1 MIAHHF
7 APLHSPASASSWVIW
22 GGASSLLQQL
32 NRSRAPA
39 FAPPN
44 ITHGCGLQMPFGCV
58 GFDVA
63 PLVYLMPPF
72 PALPCPAL
80 LRNLPS
86 HPLVKNMQG
95 GLHYRLHSRS
105 VRIRN
110 HSPGRFDW
118 ASSLV
123 DLPKRRPPLL
133 LWRRAM
139 FSLSTGHGYANVI
152 DLLRA
157 AAGDL
162 RTEIVRVAFS
172 ILSQSITI
180 WARSLNSQVS
190 LPPRNQ
196 LDNGLG

>member
-1 MIAHHF
+1 MPTTLLHYT
-7 APLHSPASASSWVIW
+7 PL
-22 GGASSLLQQL
+22 
-32 NRSRAPA
+32 RAPHLGSSGVVHQA
-39 FAPPN
+39 SYSSS
-44 ITHGCGLQMPFGCV
+44 IDHGRQHLRHQTS
-58 GFDVA
+58 
-63 PLVYLMPPF
+63 LMAAACRCHLGVWALMSLSSSISCRPSLPF
-72 PALPCPAL
+72 PALPCFATSP
-80 LRNLPS
+80 PS
-86 HPLVKNMQG
+86 LLVKNMQG

-172 ILSQSITI
+172 IWSQSITI